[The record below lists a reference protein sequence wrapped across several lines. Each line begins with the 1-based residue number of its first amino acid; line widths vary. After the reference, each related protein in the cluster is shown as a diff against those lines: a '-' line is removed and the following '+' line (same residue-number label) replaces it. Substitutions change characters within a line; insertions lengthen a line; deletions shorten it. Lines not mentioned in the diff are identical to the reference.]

1 MGASVA
7 STSGITQRAGCA
19 PTRVCLGW
27 HRHGCR
33 GDESS
38 DLNLVNNATH
48 PRPRSKATVA
58 LSWACWLKY
67 SGVCYHACT
76 GHDVA
81 STSGITQRRW
91 RAPTRTCLGWH
102 HHGRRD
108 DESLDSNLEN
118 GLTHPRKRSDESVAS
133 FWGMSVKAWCGIYL
147 WRLPEAWASP
157 YERHASDVT
166 FVEFLAS

>member
-1 MGASVA
+1 MA

-19 PTRVCLGW
+19 PTRACLGW
-27 HRHGCR
+27 HRRGCR

-38 DLNLVNNATH
+38 DSNLVNNATR
-48 PRPRSKATVA
+48 PGPRSKATVA
-58 LSWACWLKY
+58 SSWACWLKY
-67 SGVCYHACT
+67 GGVCYRACT

-81 STSGITQRRW
+81 SASGITQRRW

-102 HHGRRD
+102 RRGRRD
-108 DESLDSNLEN
+108 DESSDSNLEN
-118 GLTHPRKRSDESVAS
+118 GPTHPRKRSDEPVAS
-133 FWGMSVKAWCGIYL
+133 FWGMSVKARRGIRL